1 MQISKI
7 VLYKD
12 SAHRRIVPFTTGK
25 VNIIVGDSKTGK
37 SALIDIVDYCLG
49 NGSCHI
55 ASGVIRDN
63 VYWFAIVVD
72 FGQDSYL
79 LARQNPDIK
88 QVSTVS
94 EMFLAKVQYD
104 TLPSFDN
111 IYPNTNVDAVKQFLA
126 SKIGL
131 NENVQ
136 IPDDGGTRDPLPVT
150 FMHSR
155 QYCYQPQ
162 SLIANKDM
170 LFYHTLDSFQLQA
183 LKDAFPYLVGAVQD
197 DVLVIEQQIKALSK
211 EQRSLKRSKRERE
224 EMANE
229 QSNMVYSLL
238 EEAKTFG
245 LVRFNSLDSI
255 KDPLGMMQEVLKWTP
270 SDVKILPLTN
280 VETEIQKLVSQ
291 RGKLIEQ
298 LGDIQEKLSMA
309 TRYQNESV
317 LYQSELNLQHQRLK
331 SIELLPDKDICTC
344 PLCNQQIREQT
355 PKMQEILSS
364 YHKISN
370 ALEETRQQTERT
382 QKYVA
387 ELIGE
392 ESAIKEQISQ
402 TEASIH
408 ALYQQNEQ
416 ARKHRD
422 LNVQRGK
429 VIGRISLFLEK
440 LQVSEYANLDEEIE
454 RLEKEIGKLKA
465 KISKSTKEELLAA
478 KTAVIN
484 SYMNQDWK
492 RKLDLEDEDAIVN
505 FDSKR
510 MQIYSISREDE
521 KYVPLDQMG
530 SGANWV
536 GFHLLIHFALH
547 KFFVKNNRPVP
558 HFLMLDQPS
567 QIYFPSDGGECKD
580 VEAVKRM
587 FRFIIE
593 RTNEMNG
600 AFQVILTEHA
610 NFQEQEFSQYV
621 VESWYNGE
629 KLIPEDWYTNKEADD
644 LNLSRLNI

>member
-12 SAHRRIVPFTTGK
+12 NDHCRIVPFNKGK

-49 NGSCHI
+49 SGSCHI

-63 VYWFAIVVD
+63 VNWFAVVVD
-72 FGQDSYL
+72 FGQDTYL
-79 LARQNPDIK
+79 LARQNPDVK
-88 QVSTVS
+88 QVSSVS
-94 EMFLAKVQYD
+94 EMYLGKVQDDFLPAFYD
-104 TLPSFDN
+104 
-111 IYPNTNVDAVKQFLA
+111 IYPNTNIEAVRQFLA
-126 SKIGL
+126 AKIGL
-131 NENVQ
+131 QENVQ
-136 IPDDGGTRDPLPVT
+136 IVDDGGTREPLPVT
-150 FMHSR
+150 FLHCR

-162 SLIANKDM
+162 SLIAINER
-170 LFYHTLDSFQLQA
+170 LFYHTMDTFQFQA

-224 EMANE
+224 EMASE
-229 QSNMVYSLL
+229 QSNLVYSLL

-245 LVRFNSLDSI
+245 LVSFSSI
-255 KDPLGMMQEVLKWTP
+255 ETFSDPIGLMQEILKWTP
-270 SDVKILPLTN
+270 TDMKTVQTTN
-280 VETEIQKLVSQ
+280 IENEIQKLVSQ
-291 RGKLIEQ
+291 RSKLNEH
-298 LGDIQEKLSMA
+298 LGEIQERLSMA
-309 TRYQNESV
+309 TRYQNEGV
-317 LYQSELNLQHQRLK
+317 LSQSELKLQHQRLK
-331 SIELLPDKDICTC
+331 SIELLPDEEVCTC
-344 PLCNQQIREQT
+344 PLCNQRVSEQI
-355 PKMQEILSS
+355 PKIQEILSS
-364 YHKISN
+364 FHKISD
-370 ALEETRQQTERT
+370 ALEETQQQTERT

-387 ELIGE
+387 GLIRE
-392 ESAIKEQISQ
+392 ESEIKEQIVQ

-408 ALYQQNEQ
+408 ALYRQNEQ
-416 ARKHRD
+416 ARRQRD

-440 LQVSEYANLDEEIE
+440 LQVTEHDDLDEEIE
-454 RLEKEIGKLKA
+454 QLEKEIGRLKA
-465 KISKSTKEELLAA
+465 KISKSTKEESLAA

-492 RKLDLEDEDAIVN
+492 RSLDLEDEDAIVY

-510 MQIYSISREDE
+510 MQIYSISREEE

-530 SGANWV
+530 SGANWL
-536 GFHLLIHFALH
+536 GMHLLIHFALH
-547 KFFVKNNRPVP
+547 KFFVKNNRPIP

-580 VEAVKRM
+580 VDAVKRM
-587 FRFIIE
+587 FKFIID

-600 AFQVILTEHA
+600 DFQLILTEHA
-610 NFQEQEFSQYV
+610 NFQDPEFQQYV

-629 KLIPEDWYTNKEADD
+629 KLIPEEWYAAE
-644 LNLSRLNI
+644 NLE

>member
-12 SAHRRIVPFTTGK
+12 NDHCRIVPFNKGK

-49 NGSCHI
+49 SGSCHI

-63 VYWFAIVVD
+63 VNWFAVVVD
-72 FGQDSYL
+72 FGQDTYL
-79 LARQNPDIK
+79 LARQNPDAK
-88 QVSTVS
+88 QVSSVS
-94 EMFLAKVQYD
+94 EMYLGKVQD
-104 TLPSFDN
+104 DFLPAFDD
-111 IYPNTNVDAVKQFLA
+111 IYPNTNIEAVRQFLA
-126 SKIGL
+126 AKIGL
-131 NENVQ
+131 QENVQ
-136 IPDDGGTRDPLPVT
+136 IVDDGGTREPLPVT
-150 FMHSR
+150 FLHCR

-162 SLIANKDM
+162 SLIAINER
-170 LFYHTLDSFQLQA
+170 LFYHTMDTFQFQA

-224 EMANE
+224 EMASE
-229 QSNMVYSLL
+229 QSNLVYSLL

-245 LVRFNSLDSI
+245 LVSFSSI
-255 KDPLGMMQEVLKWTP
+255 ETFSDPIGLMQEILKWTP
-270 SDVKILPLTN
+270 TDVKTVQTTN
-280 VETEIQKLVSQ
+280 IENEIQKLVSQ
-291 RGKLIEQ
+291 RSKLNEH
-298 LGDIQEKLSMA
+298 LGEIQERLSMA

-317 LYQSELNLQHQRLK
+317 LYQSELKLQHQRLK
-331 SIELLPDKDICTC
+331 SIELLPDEEVCTC
-344 PLCNQQIREQT
+344 PLCNQRVSEQT
-355 PKMQEILSS
+355 PKIQEILSS
-364 YHKISN
+364 FHKIAD
-370 ALEETRQQTERT
+370 ALEETQQQTERT

-387 ELIGE
+387 GLIRE
-392 ESAIKEQISQ
+392 ESEIKEQIVQ

-408 ALYQQNEQ
+408 ALYRQNEQ
-416 ARKHRD
+416 ARRQRD

-440 LQVSEYANLDEEIE
+440 LQVTEHDDLDEEIE
-454 RLEKEIGKLKA
+454 RLEKEIGRLKA
-465 KISKSTKEELLAA
+465 KISKSTKEESLAA

-492 RKLDLEDEDAIVN
+492 RSLDLEDEDAIVY

-510 MQIYSISREDE
+510 MQIYSISKEEE

-530 SGANWV
+530 SGANWL
-536 GFHLLIHFALH
+536 GMHLLIHFALH
-547 KFFVKNNRPVP
+547 KFFVKNNRPIP

-580 VEAVKRM
+580 VDAVKRM
-587 FRFIIE
+587 FKFIID

-600 AFQVILTEHA
+600 DFQLILTEHA
-610 NFQEQEFSQYV
+610 NFQDPEFQQYV

-629 KLIPEDWYTNKEADD
+629 KLIPEEWYAAE
-644 LNLSRLNI
+644 NLE

>member
-12 SAHRRIVPFTTGK
+12 NDHCRIVPFNKGK

-49 NGSCHI
+49 SGSCHI

-63 VYWFAIVVD
+63 VNWFAVVVD
-72 FGQDSYL
+72 FGQDTYL
-79 LARQNPDIK
+79 LARQNPDVK
-88 QVSTVS
+88 QVSSVS
-94 EMFLAKVQYD
+94 EMYLGKVQD
-104 TLPSFDN
+104 DFLPAFDD
-111 IYPNTNVDAVKQFLA
+111 IYPNTNIEAVRQFLA
-126 SKIGL
+126 AKIGL
-131 NENVQ
+131 QENVQ
-136 IPDDGGTRDPLPVT
+136 IVDDGGTREPLPVT
-150 FMHSR
+150 FLHCR

-162 SLIANKDM
+162 SLIAINER
-170 LFYHTLDSFQLQA
+170 LFYHTMDTFQFQA

-224 EMANE
+224 EMASE
-229 QSNMVYSLL
+229 QSNLVYSLL

-245 LVRFNSLDSI
+245 LVSFSSI
-255 KDPLGMMQEVLKWTP
+255 ETFSDPIGLMQEILKWTP
-270 SDVKILPLTN
+270 TDVKTVQTTN
-280 VETEIQKLVSQ
+280 IENEIQKLVSQ
-291 RGKLIEQ
+291 RSKLNEH
-298 LGDIQEKLSMA
+298 LGEIQERLSMA

-317 LYQSELNLQHQRLK
+317 LYQSELKLQHQRLK
-331 SIELLPDKDICTC
+331 SIELLPDEEVCTC
-344 PLCNQQIREQT
+344 PLCNQRVSEQI
-355 PKMQEILSS
+355 PKIQEILSS
-364 YHKISN
+364 FHKISD
-370 ALEETRQQTERT
+370 ALEETQQQTERT

-387 ELIGE
+387 GLIRE
-392 ESAIKEQISQ
+392 ESEIKEQIVQ

-408 ALYQQNEQ
+408 ALYRQNEQ
-416 ARKHRD
+416 ARRQRD

-440 LQVSEYANLDEEIE
+440 LQVKEHDDLDEEIE
-454 RLEKEIGKLKA
+454 RLEKEIGRLKA
-465 KISKSTKEELLAA
+465 KISKSTKEESLAA

-492 RKLDLEDEDAIVN
+492 RSLDLEDEDAIVY

-510 MQIYSISREDE
+510 MQIYSISKEEE

-530 SGANWV
+530 SGANWL
-536 GFHLLIHFALH
+536 GMHLLIHFALH
-547 KFFVKNNRPVP
+547 KFFVKNNRPIP

-580 VEAVKRM
+580 VDAVKRM
-587 FRFIIE
+587 FKFIID

-600 AFQVILTEHA
+600 DFQLILTEHA
-610 NFQEQEFSQYV
+610 NFQDPEFQQYV

-629 KLIPEDWYTNKEADD
+629 KLIPEEWYAAE
-644 LNLSRLNI
+644 NLE

>member
-12 SAHRRIVPFTTGK
+12 NDHCRIVPFNKGK

-49 NGSCHI
+49 SGSCHI

-63 VYWFAIVVD
+63 VNWFAVVVD
-72 FGQDSYL
+72 FGQDTYL
-79 LARQNPDIK
+79 LARQNPDVK
-88 QVSTVS
+88 QVSSVS
-94 EMFLAKVQYD
+94 EMYLGKVQD
-104 TLPSFDN
+104 DFLPAFDD
-111 IYPNTNVDAVKQFLA
+111 IYPNTNIEAVRQFLA
-126 SKIGL
+126 AKIGL
-131 NENVQ
+131 QENVQ
-136 IPDDGGTRDPLPVT
+136 IVDDGGTREPLPVT
-150 FMHSR
+150 FLHCR

-162 SLIANKDM
+162 SLIAINER
-170 LFYHTLDSFQLQA
+170 LFYHTMDTFQFQA

-224 EMANE
+224 EMASE
-229 QSNMVYSLL
+229 QSNLVYSLL

-245 LVRFNSLDSI
+245 LVSFSSI
-255 KDPLGMMQEVLKWTP
+255 ETFSDPIGLMQEILKWTP
-270 SDVKILPLTN
+270 TDVKTVQTTN
-280 VETEIQKLVSQ
+280 IENEIQKLVSQ
-291 RGKLIEQ
+291 RSKLNEH
-298 LGDIQEKLSMA
+298 LGEIQERLSLA

-317 LYQSELNLQHQRLK
+317 LYQSELKLQHQRLK
-331 SIELLPDKDICTC
+331 SIELLPDEEVCTC
-344 PLCNQQIREQT
+344 PLCNQRVSEQT
-355 PKMQEILSS
+355 PKIQEILSS
-364 YHKISN
+364 FHKIAD
-370 ALEETRQQTERT
+370 ALEETQQQTERT

-387 ELIGE
+387 GLIRE
-392 ESAIKEQISQ
+392 ESEIKEQIVQ

-408 ALYQQNEQ
+408 ALYRQNEQ
-416 ARKHRD
+416 ARRQRD

-440 LQVSEYANLDEEIE
+440 LQVTEHDDLDEEIE
-454 RLEKEIGKLKA
+454 RLEKEIGRLKA
-465 KISKSTKEELLAA
+465 KISKSTKEESLAA

-492 RKLDLEDEDAIVN
+492 RSLDLEDEDAIVY

-530 SGANWV
+530 SGANWL
-536 GFHLLIHFALH
+536 GMHLLIHFALH
-547 KFFVKNNRPVP
+547 KFFVKNSRPIP

-580 VEAVKRM
+580 VDAVKRM
-587 FRFIIE
+587 FKFIID

-600 AFQVILTEHA
+600 DFQLILTEHA
-610 NFQEQEFSQYV
+610 NFQDPEFQQYV

-629 KLIPEDWYTNKEADD
+629 KLIPEEWYAAE
-644 LNLSRLNI
+644 NLE

>member
-12 SAHRRIVPFTTGK
+12 NDHCRIVPFNKGK

-49 NGSCHI
+49 SGSCHI

-63 VYWFAIVVD
+63 VNWFAVVVD
-72 FGQDSYL
+72 FGQDTYL
-79 LARQNPDIK
+79 LARQNPDAK
-88 QVSTVS
+88 QVSSVS
-94 EMFLAKVQYD
+94 EMYLGKVQD
-104 TLPSFDN
+104 DFLPAFDD
-111 IYPNTNVDAVKQFLA
+111 IYPNTNIEAVRQFLA
-126 SKIGL
+126 AKIGL
-131 NENVQ
+131 QENAQ
-136 IPDDGGTRDPLPVT
+136 IVDDGGTREPLPVT
-150 FMHSR
+150 FLHCR

-162 SLIANKDM
+162 SLIAINER
-170 LFYHTLDSFQLQA
+170 LFYHTMDTFQFQA

-224 EMANE
+224 EMASE
-229 QSNMVYSLL
+229 QSNLVYSLL

-245 LVRFNSLDSI
+245 LVSFSSI
-255 KDPLGMMQEVLKWTP
+255 ETFSDPIGLMQEILKWTP
-270 SDVKILPLTN
+270 TDVKTVQTTN
-280 VETEIQKLVSQ
+280 IENEIQKLVSQ
-291 RGKLIEQ
+291 RSKLNEH
-298 LGDIQEKLSMA
+298 LGEIQERLSMA

-317 LYQSELNLQHQRLK
+317 LYQSELKLQHQRLK
-331 SIELLPDKDICTC
+331 SIELLPDEEVCTC
-344 PLCNQQIREQT
+344 PLCNQRVSEQT
-355 PKMQEILSS
+355 PKIQEILSS
-364 YHKISN
+364 FHKIAD
-370 ALEETRQQTERT
+370 ALEETQQQTERT

-387 ELIGE
+387 GLIRE
-392 ESAIKEQISQ
+392 ESEIKEQIVQ

-408 ALYQQNEQ
+408 ALYRQNEQ
-416 ARKHRD
+416 ARRQRD

-440 LQVSEYANLDEEIE
+440 LQVTEHDDLDEEIE
-454 RLEKEIGKLKA
+454 RLEKEIGRLKA
-465 KISKSTKEELLAA
+465 KISKSTKEESLAA

-492 RKLDLEDEDAIVN
+492 RSLDLEDEDAIVY

-510 MQIYSISREDE
+510 MQIYSISKEEE

-530 SGANWV
+530 SGANWL
-536 GFHLLIHFALH
+536 GMHLLIHFALH
-547 KFFVKNNRPVP
+547 KFFVKNNRPIP

-580 VEAVKRM
+580 VDAVKRM
-587 FRFIIE
+587 FKFIID

-600 AFQVILTEHA
+600 DFQLILTEHA
-610 NFQEQEFSQYV
+610 NFQDPEFQQYV

-629 KLIPEDWYTNKEADD
+629 KLIPEEWYAAE
-644 LNLSRLNI
+644 NLE

>member
-12 SAHRRIVPFTTGK
+12 SAHWRIVPFATGK

-49 NGSCHI
+49 SGSCHI

-63 VYWFAIVVD
+63 VYWFAVVVD
-72 FGQDSYL
+72 FGQDTYI

-88 QVSTVS
+88 QVLAVS
-94 EMFLAKVQYD
+94 EMFLAKVQHNK
-104 TLPSFDN
+104 LPSFDD
-111 IYPNTNVDAVKQFLA
+111 IYANTNVEAVRQFLA
-126 SKIGL
+126 AKIGL
-131 NENVQ
+131 HENVQ

-150 FMHSR
+150 FMHCR

-170 LFYHTLDSFQLQA
+170 LFYHTLDSFQFQA
-183 LKDAFPYLVGAVQD
+183 LKDAFPYLVGAVHD
-197 DVLVIEQQIKALSK
+197 DVLVIEQQIKALSR

-229 QSNMVYSLL
+229 QSNLVYSLL

-245 LVRFNSLDSI
+245 LIKFGSLDSI
-255 KDPLGMMQEVLKWTP
+255 KDPIGMMQEVLKWTP
-270 SDVKILPLTN
+270 SDAKVLLQTN
-280 VETEIQKLVSQ
+280 VGTEIQKLVTQ
-291 RGKLIEQ
+291 RIKLIEQ

-309 TRYQNESV
+309 TNYQNESM
-317 LYQSELNLQHQRLK
+317 LYQSELKLQHQRLK
-331 SIELLPDKDICTC
+331 SIELLPNEEICTC
-344 PLCNQQIREQT
+344 PLCNQQISEQT
-355 PKMQEILSS
+355 PKVQEILSS
-364 YHKISN
+364 FHKIAD
-370 ALEETRQQTERT
+370 ALDETQQQTERT
-382 QKYVA
+382 QRYVA
-387 ELIGE
+387 ELIDE
-392 ESAIKEQISQ
+392 EAAIKEQISQ

-416 ARKHRD
+416 ARIQRD
-422 LNVQRGK
+422 LNVRRGK

-440 LQVSEYANLDEEIE
+440 LQVSEQDNLDEEIE
-454 RLEKEIGKLKA
+454 RLEKEINKLKA

-484 SYMNQDWK
+484 AYMNQDWK
-492 RKLDLEDEDAIVN
+492 RKLDLEDEDAIIN

-521 KYVPLDQMG
+521 KYVPLEQMG

-547 KFFVKNNRPVP
+547 KFFVKNDRPIP

-567 QIYFPSDGGECKD
+567 QVYFPSDGGECKD

-587 FRFIIE
+587 LRFIIE

-610 NFQEQEFSQYV
+610 NFQEQEFSQYIV
-621 VESWYNGE
+621 QSWYNGE
-629 KLIPEDWYTNKEADD
+629 KLIPEDWYVGEEN
-644 LNLSRLNI
+644 N

>member
-12 SAHRRIVPFTTGK
+12 NDHCRIVPFNKGK

-49 NGSCHI
+49 SGSCHI

-63 VYWFAIVVD
+63 VNWFAVVVD
-72 FGQDSYL
+72 FGQDTYL
-79 LARQNPDIK
+79 LARQNPDVK
-88 QVSTVS
+88 QVSSVS
-94 EMFLAKVQYD
+94 EMYLGKVQD
-104 TLPSFDN
+104 DFLPAFDD
-111 IYPNTNVDAVKQFLA
+111 IYPNTNIEAVRQFLA
-126 SKIGL
+126 AKIGL
-131 NENVQ
+131 QENVQ
-136 IPDDGGTRDPLPVT
+136 IVDDGGTREPLPVT
-150 FMHSR
+150 FLHCR

-162 SLIANKDM
+162 SLIAINER
-170 LFYHTLDSFQLQA
+170 LFYHTMDTFQFQA
-183 LKDAFPYLVGAVQD
+183 LKDAFPYFVGAVQD

-224 EMANE
+224 EMASE
-229 QSNMVYSLL
+229 QSNLVYSLL

-245 LVRFNSLDSI
+245 LVSFSSI
-255 KDPLGMMQEVLKWTP
+255 ETFSDPIGLMQEILKWTP
-270 SDVKILPLTN
+270 TDVKTVQTTN
-280 VETEIQKLVSQ
+280 IENEIQKLVSQ
-291 RGKLIEQ
+291 RSKLNEH
-298 LGDIQEKLSMA
+298 LGEIQERLSMA

-317 LYQSELNLQHQRLK
+317 LYQSELKLQHQRLK
-331 SIELLPDKDICTC
+331 SIELLPDEEVCTC
-344 PLCNQQIREQT
+344 PLCNQRVSEQT
-355 PKMQEILSS
+355 PKIQEILSS
-364 YHKISN
+364 FHKIAD
-370 ALEETRQQTERT
+370 ALEETQQQTERT

-387 ELIGE
+387 GLIRE
-392 ESAIKEQISQ
+392 ESEIKEQIVQ

-408 ALYQQNEQ
+408 ALYRQNEQ
-416 ARKHRD
+416 ARRQRD

-440 LQVSEYANLDEEIE
+440 LQVTEHDDLDEEIE
-454 RLEKEIGKLKA
+454 RLEKEIGRLKA
-465 KISKSTKEELLAA
+465 KISKSTKEESLAA

-492 RKLDLEDEDAIVN
+492 RSLDLEDEDAIVY

-510 MQIYSISREDE
+510 MQIYSISREEE

-530 SGANWV
+530 SGANWL
-536 GFHLLIHFALH
+536 GMHLLIHFALH
-547 KFFVKNNRPVP
+547 KFFVKNNRPIP

-580 VEAVKRM
+580 VDAVKRM
-587 FRFIIE
+587 FKFIID

-600 AFQVILTEHA
+600 DFQLILTEHA
-610 NFQEQEFSQYV
+610 NFQDPEFQQYV

-629 KLIPEDWYTNKEADD
+629 KLIPEEWYAAE
-644 LNLSRLNI
+644 NLE

>member
-12 SAHRRIVPFTTGK
+12 NDHCRIVPFNKGK

-49 NGSCHI
+49 SGSCHI

-63 VYWFAIVVD
+63 VNWFAVVVD
-72 FGQDSYL
+72 FGQDTYL
-79 LARQNPDIK
+79 LARQNPDVK
-88 QVSTVS
+88 QVSSVS
-94 EMFLAKVQYD
+94 EMYLGKVQD
-104 TLPSFDN
+104 DFLPAFDD
-111 IYPNTNVDAVKQFLA
+111 IYPNTNIEAVRQFLA
-126 SKIGL
+126 AKIGL
-131 NENVQ
+131 QENVQ
-136 IPDDGGTRDPLPVT
+136 IVDDGGTREPLPVT
-150 FMHSR
+150 FLHCR

-162 SLIANKDM
+162 SLIAINER
-170 LFYHTLDSFQLQA
+170 LFYHTMDTFQFQA

-224 EMANE
+224 EMASE
-229 QSNMVYSLL
+229 QSNLVYSLL

-245 LVRFNSLDSI
+245 LVSFSSI
-255 KDPLGMMQEVLKWTP
+255 ETFSDPIGLMQEILKWTP
-270 SDVKILPLTN
+270 TDVKTVQTTN
-280 VETEIQKLVSQ
+280 IENEIQKLVSQ
-291 RGKLIEQ
+291 RSKLNEH
-298 LGDIQEKLSMA
+298 LGEIQERLSMA

-317 LYQSELNLQHQRLK
+317 LYQSELKLQHQRLK
-331 SIELLPDKDICTC
+331 SIELLPDEEVCTC
-344 PLCNQQIREQT
+344 PLCNQRVSEQT
-355 PKMQEILSS
+355 PKIQEILSS
-364 YHKISN
+364 FHKIAD
-370 ALEETRQQTERT
+370 ALEETQQQTERT

-387 ELIGE
+387 GLIRE
-392 ESAIKEQISQ
+392 ESEIKEQIVQ

-408 ALYQQNEQ
+408 ALYRQNEQ
-416 ARKHRD
+416 ARRQRD

-440 LQVSEYANLDEEIE
+440 LQVTEHDDLDEEIE
-454 RLEKEIGKLKA
+454 RLEKEIGRLKA
-465 KISKSTKEELLAA
+465 KISKSTKEESLAA

-492 RKLDLEDEDAIVN
+492 RSLDLEDEDAIVY

-510 MQIYSISREDE
+510 MQIYSISKEEE

-530 SGANWV
+530 SGANWL
-536 GFHLLIHFALH
+536 GMHLLIHFALH
-547 KFFVKNNRPVP
+547 KFFVKNNRPIP

-580 VEAVKRM
+580 VDAVKRI
-587 FRFIIE
+587 FKFIID

-600 AFQVILTEHA
+600 DFQLILTEHA
-610 NFQEQEFSQYV
+610 NFQDPEFQQYV

-629 KLIPEDWYTNKEADD
+629 KLIPEEWYAAE
-644 LNLSRLNI
+644 NLE

>member
-12 SAHRRIVPFTTGK
+12 REHCRIVPFATGR

-49 NGSCHI
+49 SGSCHI

-63 VYWFAIVVD
+63 VYWFAVVVD
-72 FGQDSYL
+72 FGQDAYL

-88 QVSTVS
+88 QVSAVL
-94 EMFLAKVQYD
+94 EMYLVKVQNDY
-104 TLPSFDN
+104 LPTFDD
-111 IYPNTNVDAVKQFLA
+111 IYPNTNVDTVRQFLA
-126 SKIGL
+126 AKIGL
-131 NENVQ
+131 HENVQ
-136 IPDDGGTRDPLPVT
+136 IPDDGGTRKSLPVT

-170 LFYHTLDSFQLQA
+170 LFYHTLDSFQFQA
-183 LKDAFPYLVGAVQD
+183 LKDAFPYLVGAIQD
-197 DVLVIEQQIKALSK
+197 DVLVIEQQIKSLCK

-229 QSNMVYSLL
+229 QSNLVYSLL

-245 LVRFNSLDSI
+245 LVSFNSLDSI
-255 KDPLGMMQEVLKWTP
+255 KDPIGLMQDVLKWTP
-270 SDVKILPLTN
+270 SETKALSQTN
-280 VETEIQKLVSQ
+280 VETEIQELVNQ
-291 RGKLIEQ
+291 RNELNEQ
-298 LGDIQEKLSMA
+298 LGDIQEKLLIA
-309 TRYQNESV
+309 TQYQKEGV
-317 LYQSELNLQHQRLK
+317 LYQSELKLQHQRLK
-331 SIELLPDKDICTC
+331 SVELLPNEDICTC
-344 PLCNQQIREQT
+344 PLCNQQITEQT
-355 PKMQEILSS
+355 PQVHEILSS
-364 YHKISN
+364 FHDISI
-370 ALEETRQQTERT
+370 ALEETQQQTERT

-387 ELIGE
+387 TLIRT

-408 ALYQQNEQ
+408 ALYKQDEQ
-416 ARKHRD
+416 ARKQRD

-440 LQVSEYANLDEEIE
+440 LQVPEHDNLDEEIE
-454 RLEKEIGKLKA
+454 RLEKEISKLRT

-510 MQIYSISREDE
+510 MQIYSISREEE
-521 KYVPLDQMG
+521 KYTPLDQMG

-547 KFFVKNNRPVP
+547 KFFVKNDRPIP

-580 VEAVKRM
+580 VNAVKRM
-587 FRFIIE
+587 FRFIFD
-593 RTNEMNG
+593 RTDEMNG

-610 NFQEQEFSQYV
+610 NFQELEFRQNV
-621 VESWYNGE
+621 VESWYNGD
-629 KLIPEDWYTNKEADD
+629 KLIPEDWYTDKDT
-644 LNLSRLNI
+644 NLHKNHNI

>member
-12 SAHRRIVPFTTGK
+12 NDHCRIVPFNKGK

-49 NGSCHI
+49 SGSCHI

-63 VYWFAIVVD
+63 VNWFAVVVD
-72 FGQDSYL
+72 FGQDTYL
-79 LARQNPDIK
+79 LARQNPDVK
-88 QVSTVS
+88 QVSSVS
-94 EMFLAKVQYD
+94 EMYLGKVQD
-104 TLPSFDN
+104 DFLPAFDD
-111 IYPNTNVDAVKQFLA
+111 IYPNTNIEAVRQFLA
-126 SKIGL
+126 AKIGL
-131 NENVQ
+131 QENVQ
-136 IPDDGGTRDPLPVT
+136 IVDDGGTREPLPVT
-150 FMHSR
+150 FLHCR

-162 SLIANKDM
+162 SLIAINER
-170 LFYHTLDSFQLQA
+170 LFYHTMDTFQFQA

-224 EMANE
+224 EMASE
-229 QSNMVYSLL
+229 QSNLVYSLL

-245 LVRFNSLDSI
+245 LVSFSSI
-255 KDPLGMMQEVLKWTP
+255 ETFSDPIGLMQEILKWTP
-270 SDVKILPLTN
+270 TDVKTVQTTN
-280 VETEIQKLVSQ
+280 IENEIQKLVSQ
-291 RGKLIEQ
+291 RSKLNEH
-298 LGDIQEKLSMA
+298 LGEIQERLSMA
-309 TRYQNESV
+309 TRYQNEGV
-317 LYQSELNLQHQRLK
+317 LYQSELKLQHQRLK
-331 SIELLPDKDICTC
+331 SIELLPDEEVCTC
-344 PLCNQQIREQT
+344 PLCNQRVSEQT
-355 PKMQEILSS
+355 PKIQEILSS
-364 YHKISN
+364 FHKIAD
-370 ALEETRQQTERT
+370 ALEETQQQTERT

-387 ELIGE
+387 GLIRE
-392 ESAIKEQISQ
+392 ESEIKEQIVQ

-408 ALYQQNEQ
+408 ALYRQNEQ
-416 ARKHRD
+416 ARRQRD

-440 LQVSEYANLDEEIE
+440 LQVTEHDDLDEEIE
-454 RLEKEIGKLKA
+454 RLEKEIGRLKA
-465 KISKSTKEELLAA
+465 KISKSTKEESLAA

-492 RKLDLEDEDAIVN
+492 RSLDLEDEDAIVY

-510 MQIYSISREDE
+510 MQIYSISREEE

-530 SGANWV
+530 SGANWL
-536 GFHLLIHFALH
+536 GMHLLIHFALH
-547 KFFVKNNRPVP
+547 KFFVKNNRPIP

-580 VEAVKRM
+580 VDAVKRM
-587 FRFIIE
+587 FKFIID

-600 AFQVILTEHA
+600 DFQLILTEHA
-610 NFQEQEFSQYV
+610 NFQDPEFQQYV

-629 KLIPEDWYTNKEADD
+629 KLIPEEWYAAE
-644 LNLSRLNI
+644 NLE

>member
-12 SAHRRIVPFTTGK
+12 NDHCRIVPFNKGK

-49 NGSCHI
+49 SGSCHI

-63 VYWFAIVVD
+63 VNWFAVVVD
-72 FGQDSYL
+72 FGQDTYL
-79 LARQNPDIK
+79 LARQNPDVK
-88 QVSTVS
+88 QVSSVS
-94 EMFLAKVQYD
+94 EMYLGKVQD
-104 TLPSFDN
+104 DFLPAFDD
-111 IYPNTNVDAVKQFLA
+111 IYPNTNIEAVRQFLA
-126 SKIGL
+126 AKIGL
-131 NENVQ
+131 QENVQ
-136 IPDDGGTRDPLPVT
+136 IVDDGGTREPLPVT
-150 FMHSR
+150 FLHCR

-162 SLIANKDM
+162 SLIAINER
-170 LFYHTLDSFQLQA
+170 LFYHTMDTFQFQA

-224 EMANE
+224 EMASE
-229 QSNMVYSLL
+229 QSNLVYSLL

-245 LVRFNSLDSI
+245 LVSFSSI
-255 KDPLGMMQEVLKWTP
+255 ETFSDPIGLMQEILKWTP
-270 SDVKILPLTN
+270 TDVKTVQTTN
-280 VETEIQKLVSQ
+280 IENEIQKLVSQ
-291 RGKLIEQ
+291 RSILNEH
-298 LGDIQEKLSMA
+298 LGEIQERLSMA

-317 LYQSELNLQHQRLK
+317 LYQSELKLQHQRLK
-331 SIELLPDKDICTC
+331 SIELLPDEEVCTC
-344 PLCNQQIREQT
+344 PLCNQRVSEQT
-355 PKMQEILSS
+355 PKIQEILSS
-364 YHKISN
+364 FHKIAD
-370 ALEETRQQTERT
+370 ALEETQQQTERT

-387 ELIGE
+387 GLIRE
-392 ESAIKEQISQ
+392 ESEIKEQIVQ

-408 ALYQQNEQ
+408 ALYRQNEQ
-416 ARKHRD
+416 ARIQRD

-440 LQVSEYANLDEEIE
+440 LHVTEHDDLDEEIE
-454 RLEKEIGKLKA
+454 RLEKEIGRLKA
-465 KISKSTKEELLAA
+465 KISKSTKEESLAA

-492 RKLDLEDEDAIVN
+492 RSLDLEDEDAIVY

-510 MQIYSISREDE
+510 MQIYSISREEE

-530 SGANWV
+530 SGANWL
-536 GFHLLIHFALH
+536 GMHLLIHFALH
-547 KFFVKNNRPVP
+547 KFFVKNNRPIP

-567 QIYFPSDGGECKD
+567 QIYFPSDGGECRD
-580 VEAVKRM
+580 VDAVKRM
-587 FRFIIE
+587 FKFIID

-600 AFQVILTEHA
+600 DFQLILTEHA
-610 NFQEQEFSQYV
+610 NFQDPEFQQYV

-629 KLIPEDWYTNKEADD
+629 KLIPEEWYAAE
-644 LNLSRLNI
+644 NLE

>member
-12 SAHRRIVPFTTGK
+12 SEHRRIVPFTTGK

-49 NGSCHI
+49 SGSCHI
-55 ASGVIRDN
+55 ASGVIREN
-63 VYWFAIVVD
+63 VYWFAVEVD
-72 FGQDSYL
+72 FGQDTYL

-88 QVSTVS
+88 QVSSVS
-94 EMFLAKVQYD
+94 EMYLAKVQD
-104 TLPSFDN
+104 EFLPSFDD
-111 IYPNTNVDAVKQFLA
+111 IYPNTNVEAVRLFLA
-126 SKIGL
+126 AKIGL
-131 NENVQ
+131 HENVQ
-136 IPDDGGTRDPLPVT
+136 IPDDGGTRDPLPVS
-150 FMHSR
+150 FLHCR

-162 SLIANKDM
+162 SLIAINER
-170 LFYHTLDSFQLQA
+170 LFYHTMDNFQFQA
-183 LKDAFPYLVGAVQD
+183 LKDAFPYLVGAVRD

-224 EMANE
+224 EIANE
-229 QSNMVYSLL
+229 QSNLVYSLL

-245 LVRFNSLDSI
+245 LISFSSI
-255 KDPLGMMQEVLKWTP
+255 ETINDPIGLMQEVLKWKP
-270 SDVKILPLTN
+270 SDVKVLSQTN

-291 RGKLIEQ
+291 RNLLNER
-298 LGDIQEKLSMA
+298 LGEIQEKLSVA
-309 TRYQNESV
+309 SRYQNEGV
-317 LYQSELNLQHQRLK
+317 LYQNELKLQHQRLK
-331 SIELLPDKDICTC
+331 SIELLPNEEICTC
-344 PLCNQQIREQT
+344 PLCNQQISEHT
-355 PKMQEILSS
+355 PKVQEILSS
-364 YHKISN
+364 FHKISS
-370 ALEETRQQTERT
+370 ALEETQQQTERT

-387 ELIGE
+387 ELINE
-392 ESAIKEQISQ
+392 EAAIKEHISQ

-408 ALYQQNEQ
+408 ALYKQNVQ
-416 ARKHRD
+416 ARRQRD

-440 LQVSEYANLDEEIE
+440 LQVPEHDNLDEEIE

-492 RKLDLEDEDAIVN
+492 RSLDLEDEDAIVY

-510 MQIYSISREDE
+510 MQIYSISREEE

-530 SGANWV
+530 SGANWL
-536 GFHLLIHFALH
+536 GMHLLIHFALH
-547 KFFVKNNRPVP
+547 KFFVKNDRPIP

-580 VEAVKRM
+580 VDAVKRTLK
-587 FRFIIE
+587 FIFD

-600 AFQVILTEHA
+600 DFQVILTEHA
-610 NFQEQEFSQYV
+610 NFQEPEFQQYV
-621 VESWYNGE
+621 TESWYNGE
-629 KLIPEDWYTNKEADD
+629 KLIPEDWYNDKSDEQ
-644 LNLSRLNI
+644 

>member
-12 SAHRRIVPFTTGK
+12 SAHRRIVPFATGK

-49 NGSCHI
+49 SGSCHI

-63 VYWFAIVVD
+63 VYWFAVVVD

-88 QVSTVS
+88 QVSAVS
-94 EMFLAKVQYD
+94 EMYLAKVQRNN
-104 TLPSFDN
+104 LPAFDD
-111 IYPNTNVDAVKQFLA
+111 IYPNTNVDAIKQFLA

-131 NENVQ
+131 HENVQ

-170 LFYHTLDSFQLQA
+170 LFYHTLDSFQFQA

-229 QSNMVYSLL
+229 QSNLVYSLL

-245 LVRFNSLDSI
+245 LIKFSSLDSI
-255 KDPLGMMQEVLKWTP
+255 KDPIGLMQEVLKWTP
-270 SDVKILPLTN
+270 SDERVLSQTN

-291 RGKLIEQ
+291 RSELIEQ
-298 LGDIQEKLSMA
+298 LGDIQEKQSMA

-317 LYQSELNLQHQRLK
+317 LYQSELKLQYQRLK
-331 SIELLPDKDICTC
+331 SIELLPNEDICTC
-344 PLCNQQIREQT
+344 PLCNQQISEQT
-355 PKMQEILSS
+355 PKIQEILSS
-364 YHKISN
+364 YHKISS
-370 ALEETRQQTERT
+370 ALEETQQQTEWT

-392 ESAIKEQISQ
+392 ESTIKEQISQ

-408 ALYQQNEQ
+408 ALYKQNEQ
-416 ARKHRD
+416 ARKQRD

-440 LQVSEYANLDEEIE
+440 LQVPEHDNLDEEIE
-454 RLEKEIGKLKA
+454 RLEMEIGKLKA

-484 SYMNQDWK
+484 AYMNQDWK

-510 MQIYSISREDE
+510 MQIYSISRDDE

-547 KFFVKNNRPVP
+547 KFFVKNNRPIP

-587 FRFIIE
+587 FRFIID
-593 RTNEMNG
+593 RTNEMNSS
-600 AFQVILTEHA
+600 FQVILTEHA

-629 KLIPEDWYTNKEADD
+629 KLIPEDWYNDKKIG
-644 LNLSRLNI
+644 S

>member
-12 SAHRRIVPFTTGK
+12 SAHRRIVPFATGK

-49 NGSCHI
+49 SGSCHI

-63 VYWFAIVVD
+63 VYWFAVVVD
-72 FGQDSYL
+72 FGQDTYI

-88 QVSTVS
+88 QVLAVS
-94 EMFLAKVQYD
+94 EMFLAKVQHNK
-104 TLPSFDN
+104 LPSYDD
-111 IYPNTNVDAVKQFLA
+111 IYANTNVEAVRQFLA
-126 SKIGL
+126 AKIGL
-131 NENVQ
+131 HENVQ

-150 FMHSR
+150 FMHCR

-170 LFYHTLDSFQLQA
+170 LFYHTLDSFQFQA

-197 DVLVIEQQIKALSK
+197 DVLVIEQQIKALSR

-229 QSNMVYSLL
+229 QSNLVYSLL

-245 LVRFNSLDSI
+245 LIKFGSLDSI
-255 KDPLGMMQEVLKWTP
+255 KDPIGMMQEVLKWTP
-270 SDVKILPLTN
+270 SDAKVLLQTN
-280 VETEIQKLVSQ
+280 VGTEIQKLVTQ
-291 RGKLIEQ
+291 RINLIEQ

-309 TRYQNESV
+309 TNYQNESM
-317 LYQSELNLQHQRLK
+317 LYQSELKLQHQRLK
-331 SIELLPDKDICTC
+331 SIELLPNEEICTC
-344 PLCNQQIREQT
+344 PLCNQQISEQT
-355 PKMQEILSS
+355 PKVQEILSS
-364 YHKISN
+364 FHKIAD
-370 ALEETRQQTERT
+370 ALDETQQQTERT
-382 QKYVA
+382 QRYVA
-387 ELIGE
+387 ELIDE
-392 ESAIKEQISQ
+392 EAAIKEQISQ

-416 ARKHRD
+416 ARIQRD
-422 LNVQRGK
+422 LNVRRGK

-440 LQVSEYANLDEEIE
+440 LQVSEQDNLDDEIE
-454 RLEKEIGKLKA
+454 RFENEINKLKA

-484 SYMNQDWK
+484 AYMNQDWK
-492 RKLDLEDEDAIVN
+492 RKLDLEDEDAIIN

-521 KYVPLDQMG
+521 KYVPLEQMG

-547 KFFVKNNRPVP
+547 KFFVKNDRPIP

-567 QIYFPSDGGECKD
+567 QVYFPSDGGECKD

-587 FRFIIE
+587 LRFIIE

-610 NFQEQEFSQYV
+610 NFQEQEFSQYIV
-621 VESWYNGE
+621 QSWYNGE
-629 KLIPEDWYTNKEADD
+629 KLIPEDWYFGEEGITKEDF
-644 LNLSRLNI
+644 

>member
-12 SAHRRIVPFTTGK
+12 NDHCRIVPFYKGK

-49 NGSCHI
+49 SGSCHI

-63 VYWFAIVVD
+63 VNWFAVVVD
-72 FGQDSYL
+72 FGQDTYL
-79 LARQNPDIK
+79 LARQNPDVK
-88 QVSTVS
+88 KVSSVS
-94 EMFLAKVQYD
+94 EMYLGKVQD
-104 TLPSFDN
+104 DFLPAFDD
-111 IYPNTNVDAVKQFLA
+111 IYPNTNIEAVRQFLA
-126 SKIGL
+126 AKIGL
-131 NENVQ
+131 QENVQ
-136 IPDDGGTRDPLPVT
+136 IVDDGGTREPLPVT
-150 FMHSR
+150 FLHCR

-162 SLIANKDM
+162 SLIAINER
-170 LFYHTLDSFQLQA
+170 LFYHTMDTFQFQA

-224 EMANE
+224 EMASE
-229 QSNMVYSLL
+229 QSNLVYSLL

-245 LVRFNSLDSI
+245 LVSFSSI
-255 KDPLGMMQEVLKWTP
+255 DTFSDPIGLMQKILEWTP
-270 SDVKILPLTN
+270 TDVKTVQTTN
-280 VETEIQKLVSQ
+280 IENEIQKLVSQ
-291 RGKLIEQ
+291 RSKLNEH
-298 LGDIQEKLSMA
+298 LGEIQERLSMA
-309 TRYQNESV
+309 TRYQNEGV
-317 LYQSELNLQHQRLK
+317 LYQSELKLQHQRLK
-331 SIELLPDKDICTC
+331 SIELLPDEEVCTC
-344 PLCNQQIREQT
+344 PLCNQQVSEQT
-355 PKMQEILSS
+355 PKIQEILSS
-364 YHKISN
+364 FHKIAD
-370 ALEETRQQTERT
+370 ALEETHQQTERT

-387 ELIGE
+387 GLIKE
-392 ESAIKEQISQ
+392 ESEIKEQIVQ

-408 ALYQQNEQ
+408 ALYRQNEQ
-416 ARKHRD
+416 ARRQRD

-440 LQVSEYANLDEEIE
+440 LQVTEHDNLDEEIE
-454 RLEKEIGKLKA
+454 RLEKEIGRLKA

-492 RKLDLEDEDAIVN
+492 RSLDLEDEDAIVY

-510 MQIYSISREDE
+510 MQIYSISREED

-530 SGANWV
+530 SGANWL
-536 GFHLLIHFALH
+536 GMHLLIHFALH
-547 KFFVKNNRPVP
+547 KFFVKNNRPIP

-567 QIYFPSDGGECKD
+567 QIYFPSDSGECKD
-580 VEAVKRM
+580 VDAVKRM
-587 FRFIIE
+587 FKFIID

-600 AFQVILTEHA
+600 DFQLILTEHA
-610 NFQEQEFSQYV
+610 NFQDPEFQQYV

-629 KLIPEDWYTNKEADD
+629 KLIPEEWYAAE
-644 LNLSRLNI
+644 NLES

>member
-12 SAHRRIVPFTTGK
+12 NDHCRIVPFNKGK

-49 NGSCHI
+49 SGSCHI

-63 VYWFAIVVD
+63 VNCFAVVVD
-72 FGQDSYL
+72 FGQDTYL

-88 QVSTVS
+88 QVSSVS
-94 EMFLAKVQYD
+94 EMYLGKVQD
-104 TLPSFDN
+104 DFLPAFDD
-111 IYPNTNVDAVKQFLA
+111 IYPNTNIEAVRQFLA
-126 SKIGL
+126 AKIGL
-131 NENVQ
+131 QENAQ
-136 IPDDGGTRDPLPVT
+136 IVDDGGTREPLPVT
-150 FMHSR
+150 FLHCR

-162 SLIANKDM
+162 SLIAINER
-170 LFYHTLDSFQLQA
+170 LFYHTMDTFQFQA

-224 EMANE
+224 EMASE
-229 QSNMVYSLL
+229 QSNLVYSLL

-245 LVRFNSLDSI
+245 LVSFSSI
-255 KDPLGMMQEVLKWTP
+255 ETFSDPIGLMQEIMKWTP
-270 SDVKILPLTN
+270 TDVKTVQTTN
-280 VETEIQKLVSQ
+280 IENEIQKLVSQ
-291 RGKLIEQ
+291 RSKLNEH
-298 LGDIQEKLSMA
+298 LGEILERLSMA

-317 LYQSELNLQHQRLK
+317 LYQSELKLQHQRLK
-331 SIELLPDKDICTC
+331 SIELLPDEEVCTC
-344 PLCNQQIREQT
+344 PLCNQRVSEQT
-355 PKMQEILSS
+355 PKIKEILSS
-364 YHKISN
+364 FHKIAD
-370 ALEETRQQTERT
+370 ALEETQQQTERT

-387 ELIGE
+387 GLIRE
-392 ESAIKEQISQ
+392 ESEIKEKIVQ

-408 ALYQQNEQ
+408 ALYRQNEQ
-416 ARKHRD
+416 ARRQRD

-440 LQVSEYANLDEEIE
+440 LQVTEHDDLDEEIE
-454 RLEKEIGKLKA
+454 RLEKEIGRLKA
-465 KISKSTKEELLAA
+465 KISKSTKEESLAA

-492 RKLDLEDEDAIVN
+492 RSLDLEDEDAIVY

-510 MQIYSISREDE
+510 MQIYSISREEE

-530 SGANWV
+530 SGANWL
-536 GFHLLIHFALH
+536 GMHLLIHFALH
-547 KFFVKNNRPVP
+547 KFFVKNNRPIP

-580 VEAVKRM
+580 VDAVKRM
-587 FRFIIE
+587 FKFIID

-600 AFQVILTEHA
+600 DFQLILTEHA
-610 NFQEQEFSQYV
+610 NFQDPEFQQYV

-629 KLIPEDWYTNKEADD
+629 KLIPEEWYAAE
-644 LNLSRLNI
+644 NLE

>member
-12 SAHRRIVPFTTGK
+12 SAHMRIVPFSTGK

-49 NGSCHI
+49 SGSCHI
-55 ASGVIRDN
+55 ASGIIREN
-63 VYWFAIVVD
+63 VYWFAMVVD
-72 FGQDSYL
+72 FGQDTYI

-88 QVSTVS
+88 QVSAVS
-94 EMFLAKVQYD
+94 EMFLAKVQHEN
-104 TLPSFDN
+104 LPEFDD
-111 IYPNTNVDAVKQFLA
+111 IYSNTNVEAVKQFLA
-126 SKIGL
+126 AKIGL
-131 NENVQ
+131 HENIQ
-136 IPDDGGTRDPLPVT
+136 IPDDGGTREPLPVT

-162 SLIANKDM
+162 SLIANKDVI
-170 LFYHTLDSFQLQA
+170 FYHTLDSFQFQA

-211 EQRSLKRSKRERE
+211 EQRRLKRSKRERE

-229 QSNMVYSLL
+229 QSNLVYSLL

-245 LVRFNSLDSI
+245 LVKFDSLDSI
-255 KDPLGMMQEVLKWTP
+255 KDPIGMMQEVLKWTP
-270 SDVKILPLTN
+270 SDVKLLSQNN
-280 VETEIQKLVSQ
+280 VETEIQKLVNQ
-291 RGKLIEQ
+291 RSDFIEQ
-298 LGDIQEKLSMA
+298 LGDVQEKLSMA
-309 TRYQNESV
+309 TRYQNEGV
-317 LYQSELNLQHQRLK
+317 LYQSELKLQHQRLK
-331 SIELLPDKDICTC
+331 SIELLPDEDICTC
-344 PLCNQQIREQT
+344 PLCNQQISEQT
-355 PKMQEILSS
+355 PKVQEILSS
-364 YHKISN
+364 FHKISN
-370 ALEETRQQTERT
+370 ALEETQQQTERT

-387 ELIGE
+387 ELIKE
-392 ESAIKEQISQ
+392 ESSVKEQILQ

-408 ALYQQNEQ
+408 ALYKQNEQ
-416 ARKHRD
+416 ARRQRD

-440 LQVSEYANLDEEIE
+440 LQVPEHDNLEEEIE

-465 KISKSTKEELLAA
+465 KISKSTKEELLVA

-492 RKLDLEDEDAIVN
+492 RSLDIEAEDAIVY

-510 MQIYSISREDE
+510 MQIYSISREEE

-530 SGANWV
+530 SGANWL
-536 GFHLLIHFALH
+536 GMHLLIHFALH
-547 KFFVKNNRPVP
+547 KFFVKNDRPIP

-580 VEAVKRM
+580 VDAVKRTIK
-587 FRFIIE
+587 FIFD

-600 AFQVILTEHA
+600 EFQVILTEHA
-610 NFQEQEFSQYV
+610 NFNEPEFQQYV
-621 VESWYNGE
+621 VQSWYNGE
-629 KLIPEDWYTNKEADD
+629 KLIPEDWYSEQSNTLDE
-644 LNLSRLNI
+644 

>member
-12 SAHRRIVPFTTGK
+12 SEHRRVVAFATGK

-49 NGSCHI
+49 SEGCHI
-55 ASGVIRDN
+55 ASGIIRDN
-63 VYWFAIVVD
+63 VYWFATVVD
-72 FGQDSYL
+72 FGHDSFL

-88 QVSTVS
+88 QVSAVS
-94 EMFLAKVQYD
+94 EMYLAKVQGD
-104 TLPSFDN
+104 SLPTFDD
-111 IYPNTNVDAVKQFLA
+111 IYPNTNVEAVLQFLA
-126 SKIGL
+126 AKVGL
-131 NENVQ
+131 HENIQ

-150 FMHSR
+150 FKHCR

-162 SLIANKDM
+162 SLIANKDI
-170 LFYHTLDSFQLQA
+170 LFYHTLDSYQFQA
-183 LKDAFPYLVGAVQD
+183 LKDAFPYLVGAIQD

-211 EQRSLKRSKRERE
+211 EQRSLKRIKRERE

-229 QSNMVYSLL
+229 QSNLVYSLL

-245 LVRFNSLDSI
+245 LVNFGSI
-255 KDPLGMMQEVLKWTP
+255 DTIKAPIDLMREVLKWTP
-270 SDVKILPLTN
+270 SDVKELSQTN
-280 VETEIQKLVSQ
+280 VETEIQKLVSH
-291 RGKLIEQ
+291 RNELNEQ

-309 TRYQNESV
+309 TRYRNEGV
-317 LYQSELNLQHQRLK
+317 LYQSELKLQHQRLK
-331 SIELLPDKDICTC
+331 SIELLPNEDICTC
-344 PLCNQQIREQT
+344 PLCNQQINEQT
-355 PKMQEILSS
+355 PKIREILSS
-364 YHKISN
+364 FHKISN
-370 ALEETRQQTERT
+370 ALEETHQQTERT

-387 ELIGE
+387 ELIGT
-392 ESAIKEQISQ
+392 ESSIKERISQ
-402 TEASIH
+402 AEAAIH
-408 ALYQQNEQ
+408 ALYKQNEQ
-416 ARKHRD
+416 ARKQRD

-440 LQVSEYANLDEEIE
+440 LQVPEHDNLDADIE
-454 RLEKEIGKLKA
+454 HLEKEIGKLKA

-484 SYMNQDWK
+484 AYMNQDWK

-510 MQIYSISREDE
+510 MQIYSISRDNE

-547 KFFVKNNRPVP
+547 KFFVKNDRPVP
-558 HFLMLDQPS
+558 HFLILDQPS

-587 FRFIIE
+587 FRFIID

-629 KLIPEDWYTNKEADD
+629 KLIPEDWYMIEEK
-644 LNLSRLNI
+644 

>member
-12 SAHRRIVPFTTGK
+12 GEHRRIVPFAKGK

-49 NGSCHI
+49 GGSCHI
-55 ASGVIRDN
+55 ASGVIREN
-63 VYWFAIVVD
+63 VYWFAVEVD
-72 FGQDSYL
+72 FGQDTYL

-88 QVSTVS
+88 QVSSVS
-94 EMFLAKVQYD
+94 EMFLAKVQDDYLPAYD
-104 TLPSFDN
+104 D
-111 IYPNTNVDAVKQFLA
+111 IYPNTNVEAIRLFLA
-126 SKIGL
+126 AKIGL
-131 NENVQ
+131 HENIQ

-150 FMHSR
+150 FLHCR

-162 SLIANKDM
+162 SLIAIKDR
-170 LFYHTLDSFQLQA
+170 LFYHTMDNFQYQA

-229 QSNMVYSLL
+229 QSNLVYTLL

-245 LVRFNSLDSI
+245 LVSFSSIDTI
-255 KDPLGMMQEVLKWTP
+255 KDPIGLMHEVLKWTP
-270 SDVKILPLTN
+270 ADVKTVQSTN

-291 RGKLIEQ
+291 RSKLNEH
-298 LGDIQEKLSMA
+298 LGEIQEKLSMA
-309 TRYQNESV
+309 TRYQNEGV
-317 LYQSELNLQHQRLK
+317 LYQSELKLQHQRLK
-331 SIELLPDKDICTC
+331 SIELLPDEDICTC
-344 PLCNQQIREQT
+344 PLCNQQISEQT
-355 PKMQEILSS
+355 PKVQEILSS
-364 YHKISN
+364 FHKISN
-370 ALEETRQQTERT
+370 ALEETQQQTERT

-387 ELIGE
+387 ELIKE
-392 ESAIKEQISQ
+392 ESSVKEQILQ

-408 ALYQQNEQ
+408 ALYKQNEQ
-416 ARKHRD
+416 ARRQRD

-440 LQVSEYANLDEEIE
+440 LQVPEHDNLEEEIE

-465 KISKSTKEELLAA
+465 KISKSTKEELLVA

-492 RKLDLEDEDAIVN
+492 RSLDLEDEDAIVY

-510 MQIYSISREDE
+510 MQIYSISREEE

-530 SGANWV
+530 SGANWL
-536 GFHLLIHFALH
+536 GMHLLIHFALH
-547 KFFVKNNRPVP
+547 KFFVKNDRPIP

-580 VEAVKRM
+580 VDAVKRTIK
-587 FRFIIE
+587 FIFD

-600 AFQVILTEHA
+600 EFQVILTEHA
-610 NFQEQEFSQYV
+610 NFNEPEFQQYV
-621 VESWYNGE
+621 VQSWYNGE
-629 KLIPEDWYTNKEADD
+629 KLIPEDWYSEQSNTLDE
-644 LNLSRLNI
+644 

>member
-12 SAHRRIVPFTTGK
+12 NDHCRIVPFNKGK

-49 NGSCHI
+49 SGSCHI

-63 VYWFAIVVD
+63 VNWFAVVVD
-72 FGQDSYL
+72 FGQDTYL
-79 LARQNPDIK
+79 LARQNPDVK
-88 QVSTVS
+88 QVSSVS
-94 EMFLAKVQYD
+94 EMYLGKVQD
-104 TLPSFDN
+104 DFLPAFDD
-111 IYPNTNVDAVKQFLA
+111 IYPNTNIEAVRQFLA
-126 SKIGL
+126 AKIGL
-131 NENVQ
+131 QENAQ
-136 IPDDGGTRDPLPVT
+136 IVDDGGTREPLPVT
-150 FMHSR
+150 FLHCR

-162 SLIANKDM
+162 SLIAINER
-170 LFYHTLDSFQLQA
+170 LFYHTMDTFQFQA

-224 EMANE
+224 EMASE
-229 QSNMVYSLL
+229 QSNLVYSLL

-245 LVRFNSLDSI
+245 LVSFSSI
-255 KDPLGMMQEVLKWTP
+255 ETFSDPIGLMQEILKWTP
-270 SDVKILPLTN
+270 TDVKTVQTTN
-280 VETEIQKLVSQ
+280 IENEIQKLVSQ
-291 RGKLIEQ
+291 RSKLNEH
-298 LGDIQEKLSMA
+298 LGEIQERLSMA

-317 LYQSELNLQHQRLK
+317 LYQSELKLQHQRLK
-331 SIELLPDKDICTC
+331 SIELLPDEEVCTC
-344 PLCNQQIREQT
+344 PLCNQRVSEQT
-355 PKMQEILSS
+355 PKIQEILSS
-364 YHKISN
+364 FHKIAD
-370 ALEETRQQTERT
+370 ALEETQQQTERT

-387 ELIGE
+387 GLIRE
-392 ESAIKEQISQ
+392 ESEIKEQIVQ

-408 ALYQQNEQ
+408 ALYRQNEQ
-416 ARKHRD
+416 ARRQRD

-440 LQVSEYANLDEEIE
+440 LQVTEHDDLDEEIE
-454 RLEKEIGKLKA
+454 RLEKEIGRLKA
-465 KISKSTKEELLAA
+465 KISKSTKEESLAA

-492 RKLDLEDEDAIVN
+492 RSLDLEDEDAIVY

-510 MQIYSISREDE
+510 MQIYSISKEEE

-530 SGANWV
+530 SGANWL
-536 GFHLLIHFALH
+536 GMHLLIHFALH
-547 KFFVKNNRPVP
+547 KFFVKNNRPIP

-580 VEAVKRM
+580 VDAVKRM
-587 FRFIIE
+587 FKFIID

-600 AFQVILTEHA
+600 DFQLILTEHA
-610 NFQEQEFSQYV
+610 NFQDPEFQQYV

-629 KLIPEDWYTNKEADD
+629 KLIPEEWYAAE
-644 LNLSRLNI
+644 NLE

>member
-12 SAHRRIVPFTTGK
+12 SEHRRVVPFATGK

-49 NGSCHI
+49 SGGCHI

-63 VYWFAIVVD
+63 VYWFAAVVD

-88 QVSTVS
+88 QVSAVS
-94 EMFLAKVQYD
+94 EMYLAKVQGD
-104 TLPSFDN
+104 SLPTFDD
-111 IYPNTNVDAVKQFLA
+111 IDPNTNVEAVLQFLA
-126 SKIGL
+126 AKVGL
-131 NENVQ
+131 HENIQ

-150 FMHSR
+150 FKHCR

-170 LFYHTLDSFQLQA
+170 LFYHTLNSYQFQA
-183 LKDAFPYLVGAVQD
+183 LKDAFPYLVGAIQD

-211 EQRSLKRSKRERE
+211 EQRSLKRIKRERE

-229 QSNMVYSLL
+229 QSNLVYSLL

-245 LVRFNSLDSI
+245 LVNFGSI
-255 KDPLGMMQEVLKWTP
+255 DTIKAPIDLMREVLKWTP
-270 SDVKILPLTN
+270 SDVKVLSQTN
-280 VETEIQKLVSQ
+280 VETEIQKLVSH
-291 RGKLIEQ
+291 RNELNEQ

-309 TRYQNESV
+309 TRYQNEGV
-317 LYQSELNLQHQRLK
+317 LYQSELKLQHQRLK
-331 SIELLPDKDICTC
+331 SIELLPNEDICTC
-344 PLCNQQIREQT
+344 PLCNQQISEQT
-355 PKMQEILSS
+355 PKIQEILSS
-364 YHKISN
+364 FHKISN
-370 ALEETRQQTERT
+370 ALEETQQQTERT

-387 ELIGE
+387 ELIGT
-392 ESAIKEQISQ
+392 ESSIKEQISQ
-402 TEASIH
+402 TEAAIH
-408 ALYQQNEQ
+408 ALYKQNEQ
-416 ARKHRD
+416 VRKQRD

-429 VIGRISLFLEK
+429 VIGRISLFFEK
-440 LQVSEYANLDEEIE
+440 LQVPEHDNLDAEIE

-484 SYMNQDWK
+484 AYMNQDWK

-510 MQIYSISREDE
+510 MQIYSISRDDE

-547 KFFVKNNRPVP
+547 KFFVKNDRPVP
-558 HFLMLDQPS
+558 PFLMLAQPS

-580 VEAVKRM
+580 VGAVKRM
-587 FRFIIE
+587 FRFIID

-610 NFQEQEFSQYV
+610 NFQEQEFGQYV

-629 KLIPEDWYTNKEADD
+629 KLIPEDWYMDK
-644 LNLSRLNI
+644 

>member
-12 SAHRRIVPFTTGK
+12 NDHCRIVPFNKGK

-49 NGSCHI
+49 SGSCHI

-63 VYWFAIVVD
+63 VNWFAVVVD
-72 FGQDSYL
+72 FGQDTYL
-79 LARQNPDIK
+79 LARQNPDVK
-88 QVSTVS
+88 QVSSVS
-94 EMFLAKVQYD
+94 EMYLGKVQD
-104 TLPSFDN
+104 DFLPAFDD
-111 IYPNTNVDAVKQFLA
+111 IYPNTNIEAVRQFLA
-126 SKIGL
+126 AKIGL
-131 NENVQ
+131 QENVQ
-136 IPDDGGTRDPLPVT
+136 IVDDGGTREPLPVT
-150 FMHSR
+150 FLHCR

-162 SLIANKDM
+162 SLIAINER
-170 LFYHTLDSFQLQA
+170 LFYHTMDTFQFQA

-224 EMANE
+224 EMASE
-229 QSNMVYSLL
+229 QSNLVYSLL

-245 LVRFNSLDSI
+245 LVSFSSI
-255 KDPLGMMQEVLKWTP
+255 ETFSDPIGLMQEILKWTP
-270 SDVKILPLTN
+270 TDVKTVQTTN
-280 VETEIQKLVSQ
+280 IENEIQKLVSQ
-291 RGKLIEQ
+291 RSKLNEH
-298 LGDIQEKLSMA
+298 LGEIQERLSMA

-317 LYQSELNLQHQRLK
+317 LYQSELKLQHQRLK
-331 SIELLPDKDICTC
+331 SIELLPDEEVCTC
-344 PLCNQQIREQT
+344 PLCNQRVSEQT
-355 PKMQEILSS
+355 PKIQEILSS
-364 YHKISN
+364 FHKIAD
-370 ALEETRQQTERT
+370 ALEETQQQTERT

-387 ELIGE
+387 GLIRE
-392 ESAIKEQISQ
+392 ESEIKEQIVQ

-408 ALYQQNEQ
+408 VLYRQNEQ
-416 ARKHRD
+416 ARIQRD

-440 LQVSEYANLDEEIE
+440 LQVTEHDDLDEEIE
-454 RLEKEIGKLKA
+454 RLEKEIGRLKA
-465 KISKSTKEELLAA
+465 KISKSTKEESLAA

-492 RKLDLEDEDAIVN
+492 RSLDLEDEDAIVY

-510 MQIYSISREDE
+510 MQIYSISREEE

-530 SGANWV
+530 SGANWL
-536 GFHLLIHFALH
+536 GMHLLIHFALH
-547 KFFVKNNRPVP
+547 KFFVKNNRPIP

-567 QIYFPSDGGECKD
+567 QIYFPSDGGECRD
-580 VEAVKRM
+580 VDAVKRM
-587 FRFIIE
+587 FKFIID

-600 AFQVILTEHA
+600 DFQLILTEHA
-610 NFQEQEFSQYV
+610 NFQDPEFQQYV

-629 KLIPEDWYTNKEADD
+629 KLIPEEWYAAE
-644 LNLSRLNI
+644 NLE

>member
-12 SAHRRIVPFTTGK
+12 SEHRRIVPFTTGK

-49 NGSCHI
+49 SGSCHI
-55 ASGVIRDN
+55 ASGVIREN
-63 VYWFAIVVD
+63 VYWFAVEVD
-72 FGQDSYL
+72 FGQDTYL

-88 QVSTVS
+88 QVSSVS
-94 EMFLAKVQYD
+94 EMYLAKVQD
-104 TLPSFDN
+104 EFLPSFDD
-111 IYPNTNVDAVKQFLA
+111 IYPNTNVEAVRLFLA
-126 SKIGL
+126 AKIGL
-131 NENVQ
+131 HENVQ
-136 IPDDGGTRDPLPVT
+136 IPDDGGTRDPLPVS
-150 FMHSR
+150 FLHCR

-162 SLIANKDM
+162 SLIAINER
-170 LFYHTLDSFQLQA
+170 LFYHTMDNFQFQA
-183 LKDAFPYLVGAVQD
+183 LKDAFPYLVGAVRD

-224 EMANE
+224 EIANE
-229 QSNMVYSLL
+229 QSNLVYSLL

-245 LVRFNSLDSI
+245 LISFSTIETIN
-255 KDPLGMMQEVLKWTP
+255 DPIGLMQEVLKWTP
-270 SDVKILPLTN
+270 SDVKVLSQTN

-291 RGKLIEQ
+291 RNLLNER
-298 LGDIQEKLSMA
+298 LGEIQEKLSVA
-309 TRYQNESV
+309 SRYQNEGV
-317 LYQSELNLQHQRLK
+317 LYQNELKLQHQRLK
-331 SIELLPDKDICTC
+331 SIELLPNEEICTC
-344 PLCNQQIREQT
+344 PLCNQQISEHM
-355 PKMQEILSS
+355 PKVQEILSS
-364 YHKISN
+364 FHKISS
-370 ALEETRQQTERT
+370 ALEETQQQTERT

-387 ELIGE
+387 ELINE
-392 ESAIKEQISQ
+392 EAAIKEQISQ

-408 ALYQQNEQ
+408 ALYKQNAQ
-416 ARKHRD
+416 ARRQRD

-440 LQVSEYANLDEEIE
+440 LQVSEHDNLDEEIE

-492 RKLDLEDEDAIVN
+492 RSLDLEDEDAIVY
-505 FDSKR
+505 FDSKQ
-510 MQIYSISREDE
+510 MQIYSISREEE

-530 SGANWV
+530 SGANWL
-536 GFHLLIHFALH
+536 GMHLLIHFALH
-547 KFFVKNNRPVP
+547 KFFVKNDRPIP

-580 VEAVKRM
+580 VDAVKRTLK
-587 FRFIIE
+587 FIFD

-600 AFQVILTEHA
+600 EFQVILTEHA
-610 NFQEQEFSQYV
+610 NFKEPEFQQYV
-621 VESWYNGE
+621 VQSWYNGE
-629 KLIPEDWYTNKEADD
+629 KLIPEDWYNDKAVEGEE
-644 LNLSRLNI
+644 

>member
-12 SAHRRIVPFTTGK
+12 SAHRRIVPFATGK

-49 NGSCHI
+49 SGSCHI

-63 VYWFAIVVD
+63 VYWFAVVVD
-72 FGQDSYL
+72 FGQDTYF

-88 QVSTVS
+88 QVLAVS
-94 EMFLAKVQYD
+94 EMFLAKVQHD
-104 TLPSFDN
+104 KLPSFDD
-111 IYPNTNVDAVKQFLA
+111 IYANTNVEAVKQFLA
-126 SKIGL
+126 AKIGL
-131 NENVQ
+131 HENVQ

-150 FMHSR
+150 FMHCR

-170 LFYHTLDSFQLQA
+170 LFYHTLDSFQFQA

-197 DVLVIEQQIKALSK
+197 DVLMIEQQIKALGR

-229 QSNMVYSLL
+229 QSNLVYSLL

-245 LVRFNSLDSI
+245 LIKFGSLDSI
-255 KDPLGMMQEVLKWTP
+255 KDPIGMMQEVLKWTP
-270 SDVKILPLTN
+270 SDAKVLLQTN
-280 VETEIQKLVSQ
+280 VGTEIQKLVTQ
-291 RGKLIEQ
+291 RIKLIEQ

-309 TRYQNESV
+309 TNYQNESM
-317 LYQSELNLQHQRLK
+317 LYQSELKLQHQRLK
-331 SIELLPDKDICTC
+331 SIELLPNEEICTC
-344 PLCNQQIREQT
+344 PLCNQQISEQT
-355 PKMQEILSS
+355 PKVQEILSS
-364 YHKISN
+364 FHKIAD
-370 ALEETRQQTERT
+370 ALDETQQQTERT
-382 QKYVA
+382 QRYVA
-387 ELIGE
+387 ELIDE
-392 ESAIKEQISQ
+392 EAAIKEQISQ

-416 ARKHRD
+416 ARIQRD

-440 LQVSEYANLDEEIE
+440 LQVSEQDNLDDEIE
-454 RLEKEIGKLKA
+454 RFENEINKQKA

-484 SYMNQDWK
+484 AYMNQDWK
-492 RKLDLEDEDAIVN
+492 RKLDLEDEDAIIN

-521 KYVPLDQMG
+521 KYVPLEQMG

-547 KFFVKNNRPVP
+547 KFFVKNDRPIP

-567 QIYFPSDGGECKD
+567 QVYFPSDGGECKD

-587 FRFIIE
+587 LRFIIE

-610 NFQEQEFSQYV
+610 NFQEQEFSQYIV
-621 VESWYNGE
+621 QSWYNGE
-629 KLIPEDWYTNKEADD
+629 KLIPEDWYFGEEGITKEDF
-644 LNLSRLNI
+644 

>member
-12 SAHRRIVPFTTGK
+12 SAHMRIVPFSTGK

-49 NGSCHI
+49 SGSCHI
-55 ASGVIRDN
+55 ASGIIREN
-63 VYWFAIVVD
+63 VYWFAVVVD
-72 FGQDSYL
+72 FGQDTYI

-88 QVSTVS
+88 QVSAVS
-94 EMFLAKVQYD
+94 EMFLAKVQHEN
-104 TLPSFDN
+104 LPEFDD
-111 IYPNTNVDAVKQFLA
+111 IYSNTNVEAVKQFLA
-126 SKIGL
+126 AKIGL
-131 NENVQ
+131 HENIQ
-136 IPDDGGTRDPLPVT
+136 IPDDGGTREPLPVT

-162 SLIANKDM
+162 SLIANKDVI
-170 LFYHTLDSFQLQA
+170 FYHTLDSFQFQA

-211 EQRSLKRSKRERE
+211 EQRRLKRSKRERE

-229 QSNMVYSLL
+229 QSNLVYSLL

-245 LVRFNSLDSI
+245 LVKFDSLDSI
-255 KDPLGMMQEVLKWTP
+255 KDPIGMMQEVLKWTP
-270 SDVKILPLTN
+270 SDVKLLSQNN
-280 VETEIQKLVSQ
+280 VETEIQKLVNQ
-291 RGKLIEQ
+291 RGDFIEQ
-298 LGDIQEKLSMA
+298 LGDVQEKLSMA

-317 LYQSELNLQHQRLK
+317 LYQREIELQHQRLK
-331 SIELLPDKDICTC
+331 SIELLPNKDICTC
-344 PLCNQQIREQT
+344 PLCNQQISDQT
-355 PKMQEILSS
+355 PKVQEILSF
-364 YHKISN
+364 YHKISDVLN
-370 ALEETRQQTERT
+370 ETQQQTERT

-387 ELIGE
+387 ELIDE

-408 ALYQQNEQ
+408 ALYEQNEQ
-416 ARKHRD
+416 ARKQRD

-440 LQVSEYANLDEEIE
+440 RQVPEHDNLDEEIE
-454 RLEKEIGKLKA
+454 RLEKEISRLKA
-465 KISKSTKEELLAA
+465 KISRSTKEELLVA

-484 SYMNQDWK
+484 AYMNQDWK
-492 RKLDLEDEDAIVN
+492 RKLDLEDEEAIVN

-521 KYVPLDQMG
+521 KYVPFEQMG

-547 KFFVKNNRPVP
+547 KFFVKNSRPIP

-567 QIYFPSDGGECKD
+567 QVYFPSDGGECKD
-580 VEAVKRM
+580 VDAVKRM
-587 FRFIIE
+587 FRFIID

-621 VESWYNGE
+621 VQSWYNGE
-629 KLIPEDWYTNKEADD
+629 KLIPEDWYVGTEN
-644 LNLSRLNI
+644 